1 MAISEVLK
9 LMKVTVAIPTHNRAY
24 YLNQTLEGLMHQDY
38 AKSELEILVIDNNS
52 TDSTFAT
59 VQGYKDSAIPVRY
72 IKEKRQGLD
81 YARNCAVEASRG
93 EIIIFADDDI
103 LVKPDWVSAMCDAF
117 IKDKE
122 NKIGAVGGEVIPV
135 FPEGLPAWIKEWHSP
150 LAFRENLGPLHAKD
164 SPMGANLAF
173 RKSVFSELGLFS
185 TALDR
190 SAGNYFSGG
199 DSEMVRR
206 VRNAG
211 LEVWFA
217 PAAAV
222 KHQMPAS
229 RTTFKYASKHA
240 FDSARSRVVDRAN
253 QPGKFSYLI
262 SRLTANLLK
271 AILLSIVGVLGLLTL
286 KLGTSKKYWVRS
298 WRSCGYVYQAIR
310 SLLGFKPL

>member
-52 TDSTFAT
+52 TDNTFAT

-150 LAFRENLGPLHAKD
+150 LAFRENLGPLHDKD

-206 VRNAG
+206 VRNAC

-310 SLLGFKPL
+310 SLLGFKPF